1 MKSLVLAATFAVSG
15 LVAGPASAQLISPC
29 GQQDETEC
37 MLESIWVAASVLP
50 PEKQDRVKRPFL
62 YVVAETHDA
71 ALTREWSRRLNSAP
85 ILPGEGPGYAGQ
97 KARGVLAEGGW
108 DDFLQKARS
117 GTAPFNI
124 GRPEIMAEG
133 ARLAETPD
141 IRKRIVSAMFELAGP
156 PQGGKGLD
164 RSFEQ
169 GDFGHMLAELSMEA
183 CNLQDFDRAVRLTAT
198 PDSLRYA
205 LWRARITGD
214 ASPLAARIRNEADDQ
229 DTRHVR
235 AVLEGYAPIVSRGY
249 CPD

>member
-1 MKSLVLAATFAVSG
+1 MKSLVIAAALAVSG
-15 LVAGPASAQLISPC
+15 LWAASATAQGISPC
-29 GQQDETEC
+29 TQQDQTEC
-37 MLESIWVAASVLP
+37 MLESIWVAASILP
-50 PEKQDRVKRPFL
+50 PEKQDRVKRNFL

-71 ALTREWSRRLNSAP
+71 GLTREWSRRLNSAP
-85 ILPGEGPGYAGQ
+85 LLPANGTGYARR
-97 KARGVLAEGGW
+97 KAQGLLAEGGW
-108 DDFLQKARS
+108 DKFLQRARA
-117 GTAPFNI
+117 GTSPFNI

-141 IRKRIVSAMFELAGP
+141 TRKRVINAMFDLAGP
-156 PQGGKGLD
+156 PLGGKGFD

-169 GDFGHMLAELSMEA
+169 ADFGHVLAELSMED

-235 AVLEGYAPIVSRGY
+235 AVLEGYGPIISRGY